1 MLSATGAGSRK
12 ARSRSIRWPS
22 LRARAQLAAIESPN
36 ALRPYASEAKVRY
49 CRFVMLAP
57 AVGTGQP
64 RSDQRAGSIVILIHP
79 VPEQD
84 KARQGGARLT
94 YRSEAALQRAP
105 ICQQSMMRRWYA
117 AVERVAERSGA
128 SPRIRFAWR
137 SHDVAQNRCGSNS
150 KKPNRNDGTKH
161 GQAGNRPARHVNRT
175 VGFRRVHHRVM
186 PVGHISLLKR
196 FPAKPAPDL
205 IREPAPD
212 LIREPAPDLIRGW
225 RPVGVKKTRQ
235 IKIWSP
241 VSLLSKRKRLRK
253 LPLVDTSAP
262 AVVRFKYDNR
272 STGLPVPSGAKERV
286 PDAGKNE
293 DGKAEADH

>member
-1 MLSATGAGSRK
+1 
-12 ARSRSIRWPS
+12 
-22 LRARAQLAAIESPN
+22 
-36 ALRPYASEAKVRY
+36 
-49 CRFVMLAP
+49 
-57 AVGTGQP
+57 
-64 RSDQRAGSIVILIHP
+64 
-79 VPEQD
+79 
-84 KARQGGARLT
+84 
-94 YRSEAALQRAP
+94 
-105 ICQQSMMRRWYA
+105 MMRRWYA

-128 SPRIRFAWR
+128 SPRTRFTWR
-137 SHDVAQNRCGSNS
+137 SHDVAQNRSGSNS

-212 LIREPAPDLIRGW
+212 LIREPAPDLIREPAPDLIRGW
-225 RPVGVKKTRQ
+225 RQ

-241 VSLLSKRKRLRK
+241 LLDSTETEKARK

-262 AVVRFKYDNR
+262 AVVRFKY
-272 STGLPVPSGAKERV
+272 
-286 PDAGKNE
+286 
-293 DGKAEADH
+293 